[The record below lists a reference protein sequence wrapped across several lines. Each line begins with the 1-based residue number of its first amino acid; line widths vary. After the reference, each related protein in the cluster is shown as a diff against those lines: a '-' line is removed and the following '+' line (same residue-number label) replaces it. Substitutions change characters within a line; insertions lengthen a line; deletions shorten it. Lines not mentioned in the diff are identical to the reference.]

1 MKADLIKYKD
11 YTILFNA
18 HEIKSGS
25 FCPIATLFKS
35 KEKTV
40 TLDIKRT
47 FAERG
52 QALLLFLVGLEIN
65 WIDSLPTLVVEH
77 ESDGVVFRDTSTVA
91 MMSRHLECFE
101 K

>member
-18 HEIKSGS
+18 HQIESGS
-25 FCPIATLFKS
+25 FCPVATLFKS

-52 QALLLFLVGLEIN
+52 QALSFALYVAEAIVDAKLKRKNNFLRRL
-65 WIDSLPTLVVEH
+65 
-77 ESDGVVFRDTSTVA
+77 
-91 MMSRHLECFE
+91 
-101 K
+101 

>member
-25 FCPIATLFKS
+25 FCPVAMLFKS
-35 KEKTV
+35 GKKAV

-52 QALLLFLVGLEIN
+52 QALSFAFNAAEA
-65 WIDSLPTLVVEH
+65 
-77 ESDGVVFRDTSTVA
+77 TVDA
-91 MMSRHLECFE
+91 KLKEMKPYFASVISGC
-101 K
+101 